1 VKRALP
7 DDVLQRLA
15 KLIREYVLDDAD
27 TATMEDIAA
36 DFIDDDEPI
45 TLLAAHLLAE
55 LDRTRTNLADAETAL
70 GRRIIGGRVRG
81 NSLAA
86 LTDAAADMVTAQL
99 ATPAPDELEMTRRR
113 VRELEEERYRRESL
127 GVWPAGDRPAKPG
140 HRPERFGGA
149 VGYPD

>member
-1 VKRALP
+1 VVKRALP

-15 KLIREYVLDDAD
+15 QLIREEILDDAD
-27 TATMEDIAA
+27 TATVEDIVA

-55 LDRTRTNLADAETAL
+55 LDRTKANLADAEKAL

-81 NSLAA
+81 ASLGGLA
-86 LTDAAADMVTAQL
+86 DAAADMLAAQL
-99 ATPAPDELEMTRRR
+99 ATPAPGEREPWRVYPGRDMTPPR
-113 VRELEEERYRRESL
+113 EERY
-127 GVWPAGDRPAKPG
+127 
-140 HRPERFGGA
+140 GGT